1 MTPIW
6 YTGIKIRQNWGKENQ
21 ISKTQTVCLNTFI
34 IKHFSYG
41 L

>member
-1 MTPIW
+1 MV
-6 YTGIKIRQNWGKENQ
+6 YGHQNKTKHWGKENQ
-21 ISKTQTVCLNTFI
+21 ITKTQTVCLNTFI